1 MKPQNQQKKTL
12 ISFLIN
18 NLLLLCGV
26 VVIVSGLTIQLG
38 YHMGSSEPHHGNRHE
53 VQTQSINYEQ
63 DRGIDMH
70 KTIWG
75 FNYHSWT
82 TIHKLAIVLFS
93 LIMTYHFYIHWKW
106 YKGVIKKHLI
116 RKNIQ
121 VMTLTLLFLLVALTG
136 LIPWFIDL
144 SGSKS
149 IWRFILIEIHD
160 KLTLV
165 LIIFLFLHLV
175 KRLKWFKATYSRL
188 KQ

>member
-18 NLLLLCGV
+18 NLLLLVGIIM
-26 VVIVSGLTIQLG
+26 IVSGLTLQVG
-38 YHMGSSEPHHGNRHE
+38 FHMGSSEPHHGNRHE
-53 VQTQSINYEQ
+53 VQPQSINYEQ
-63 DRGIDMH
+63 ERGFDTQ
-70 KTIWG
+70 KTVWG
-75 FNYHSWT
+75 FNYHQWS
-82 TIHKLAIVLFS
+82 TIHKLVIVLFS
-93 LIMTYHFYIHWKW
+93 LIMTYHFYIHRKW
-106 YKGVIKKHLI
+106 YKGIIKKHLI

-121 VMTLTLLFLLVALTG
+121 VITLTILFLLVAFTG
-136 LIPWFIDL
+136 LIPWLIDL

-165 LIIFLFLHLV
+165 LIIYLILHFI
-175 KRLKWFKATYSRL
+175 KRSKWFKATYSML